1 MNYEA
6 RIAKLKA
13 KGILDDKDANLLE
26 TTLKQKMSTLPKKR
40 RYLLETIGLLLL
52 GAMLL
57 YLSIQI
63 GSAGEDSGIEDVS
76 QTLNGIR
83 AGVSTSHTFLLLLA
97 GFVTAAF
104 VGFYLLVQ
112 HYYNVLWRIQEGM
125 TATGTLIA
133 DLEARQS
140 QINETLQQFVSHA
153 QSSKRSANTAIEV
166 TAELDRELGE
176 LQRMYTALQV
186 ECRQKRRVFPY
197 TLAAMAG
204 KLPECQ

>member
-63 GSAGEDSGIEDVS
+63 GLAGKDSGIEDVS
-76 QTLNGIR
+76 QTLNVSR
-83 AGVSTSHTFLLLLA
+83 AGVSASHSFLLLLA
-97 GFVTAAF
+97 GFFTAAF
-104 VGFYLLVQ
+104 IGFYLLVQ
-112 HYYNVLWRIQEGM
+112 YYYNTLWRIQEEM
-125 TATGTLIA
+125 TARGTLIA

-140 QINETLQQFVSHA
+140 QINESLQQFVSHT
-153 QSSKRSANTAIEV
+153 QSSKRSANTAIQA

-176 LQRMYTALQV
+176 LQQSYASLQA
-186 ECRQKRRVFPY
+186 ECRLKRSIFPY
-197 TLAAMAG
+197 ILALMAG
-204 KLPECQ
+204 KLPDCQ